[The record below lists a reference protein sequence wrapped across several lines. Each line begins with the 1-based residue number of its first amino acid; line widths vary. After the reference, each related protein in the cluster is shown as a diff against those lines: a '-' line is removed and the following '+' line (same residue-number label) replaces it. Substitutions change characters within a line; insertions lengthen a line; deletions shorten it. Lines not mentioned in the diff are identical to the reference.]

1 MRIVDGRGKIVPD
14 SFAETR
20 LLSLPRGVTAVCSP
34 PFVFTFFQHDLN
46 RRSPDPCDV
55 QQEPQLHR

>member
-20 LLSLPRGVTAVCSP
+20 LLSLPRGVTAVCSLP
-34 PFVFTFFQHDLN
+34 VVFIFFQRDLQH
-46 RRSPDPCDV
+46 RFPDPCDV